1 MGCSNDTA
9 HNLESSDCW
18 TLLTLSDLKAGPVH
32 SKTTSFVE
40 IECAHMYV
48 HLYVK
53 LYVLVSGIINHLLR
67 AVWSPS
73 TLDQK
78 VVYSRYWVALRQV
91 FMASW
96 EHFDRY
102 LGTEDVARIPQVEMG
117 ENQSPRNMMY
127 FRFKSFYKLRYAQ
140 IFLTHQNDWERWCS
154 NDTVHTSSL
163 IQHMMIDSYHYRIKV
178 YRFIHTVH
186 SEKSGQ
192 VICVALRTNTANCRS
207 HQITTAFGYSKQ
219 KMNFANLRWLSAGPA
234 FSTAWI
240 WSWLLGVLAAS
251 FRSNS

>member
-78 VVYSRYWVALRQV
+78 VVCSRYWVALRQV

-102 LGTEDVARIPQVEMG
+102 LGPEDVARIPQVEMG

-163 IQHMMIDSYHYRIKV
+163 IQHMMIDSYHYHIKV
-178 YRFIHTVH
+178 YPYGPLR
-186 SEKSGQ
+186 EKWAGD
-192 VICVALRTNTANCRS
+192 LRCIE
-207 HQITTAFGYSKQ
+207 HKYCQLQITTAFGYSKQ
-219 KMNFANLRWLSAGPA
+219 KMNFGNLRWLSAGPA